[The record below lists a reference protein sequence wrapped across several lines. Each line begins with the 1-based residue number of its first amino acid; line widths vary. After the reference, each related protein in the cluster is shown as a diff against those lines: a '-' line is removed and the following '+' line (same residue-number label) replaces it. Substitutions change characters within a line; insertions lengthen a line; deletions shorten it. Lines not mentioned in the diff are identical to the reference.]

1 MYEISII
8 TDFSAA
14 HSLRDYEGKCANVHG
29 HNWRV
34 RVTVRADETGTD
46 GIAIDFKDLKR
57 MTNDVLGR
65 VDHTYINEV
74 APFDEVNPTSENIA
88 RWLCEQ
94 LDHELRLARVKLVRV
109 DVQENERSCVSFFP
123 D

>member
-34 RVTVRADETGTD
+34 RVTVRAGETGAD

-74 APFDEVNPTSENIA
+74 APFDRVNPTSENIA

-94 LDHELRLARVKLVRV
+94 LDIELRLSRVKLVRV

>member
-1 MYEISII
+1 MYEISVV

-14 HSLRDYEGKCANVHG
+14 HSLRGYDGKCANVHG

-34 RVTVRADETGTD
+34 RVTVRADKTGAD

-57 MTNDVLGR
+57 LTNEVLNR
-65 VDHTYINEV
+65 LDHTYINDV
-74 APFDEVNPTSENIA
+74 APFDRINPTSENIA
-88 RWLCEQ
+88 RWVYEQ
-94 LDHELRLARVKLVRV
+94 LEPELTSSQVKLVRV
-109 DVQENERSCVSFFP
+109 DVQENETSRVTFFP

>member
-34 RVTVRADETGTD
+34 RVTVRADETGAD

-74 APFDEVNPTSENIA
+74 APFDKVNPTSENIA
-88 RWLCEQ
+88 RWLCEK
-94 LDHELRLARVKLVRV
+94 LDIELRLSRVRLVRV

>member
-14 HSLRDYEGKCANVHG
+14 HSLRAYEGKCANVHG

-34 RVTVRADETGTD
+34 RVTVRSAETGAD

-74 APFDEVNPTSENIA
+74 APFDKVNPTSENIA

-94 LDHELRLARVKLVRV
+94 LGHELRLSRVKLVRV